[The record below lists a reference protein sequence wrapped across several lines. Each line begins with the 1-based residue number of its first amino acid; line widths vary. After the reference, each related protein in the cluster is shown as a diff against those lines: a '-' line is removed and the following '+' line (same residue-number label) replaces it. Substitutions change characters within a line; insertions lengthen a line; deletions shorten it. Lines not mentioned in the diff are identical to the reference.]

1 MKAHI
6 RQPRRNAPGN
16 RFPQLRHETK
26 IPYLSSYSNAASE
39 TSITHE
45 ERVRQLG
52 HPRSRPPKPPSNR
65 PPKPLFQLWHQT
77 RNPYLSSYSNAANE
91 TKISY
96 EKSTSSY
103 DFGRI
108 PICEWPHTR
117 PGTAFSQ
124 LRHRTKNPY
133 LNSYNHETSE
143 TGQASSVPVILAYG
157 ILGGPKLDT
166 GWRGPASTFSHFE
179 LITRRRHD
187 RHGD

>member
-6 RQPRRNAPGN
+6 GQPRRNAPEN
-16 RFPQLRHETK
+16 RPPQLRHETK
-26 IPYLSSYSNAASE
+26 NPYLNSYSNAANE
-39 TSITHE
+39 TSISHV

-52 HPRSRPPKPPSNR
+52 TPSVPAPETTPNR
-65 PPKPLFQLWHQT
+65 PQKPLFQLRHKT
-77 RNPYLSSYSNAANE
+77 KNPYLSSYPNAANE

-96 EKSTSSY
+96 EKSVSSY

-117 PGTAFSQ
+117 PGTAFPQ

-143 TGQASSVPVILAYG
+143 TGQASPVPMILAYG

-166 GWRGPASTFSHFE
+166 GRGGPASTLSHFE
-179 LITRRRHD
+179 L
-187 RHGD
+187 GNEEAP